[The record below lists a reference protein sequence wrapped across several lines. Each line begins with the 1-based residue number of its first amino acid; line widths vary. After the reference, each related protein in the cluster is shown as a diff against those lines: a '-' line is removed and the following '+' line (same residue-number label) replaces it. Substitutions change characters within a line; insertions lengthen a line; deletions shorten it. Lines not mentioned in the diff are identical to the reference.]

1 MATPGNSQVHSNF
14 VNETMR
20 EEGTREFKPVTACA
34 GVGEACAAE
43 LKAIGITKAFQ
54 LLVRVLATLV
64 RAGSPLPR
72 RAS

>member
-1 MATPGNSQVHSNF
+1 VHRNF
-14 VNETMR
+14 VDGTMW

-43 LKAIGITKAFQ
+43 LKAIGLTKALQ

-72 RAS
+72 RGS